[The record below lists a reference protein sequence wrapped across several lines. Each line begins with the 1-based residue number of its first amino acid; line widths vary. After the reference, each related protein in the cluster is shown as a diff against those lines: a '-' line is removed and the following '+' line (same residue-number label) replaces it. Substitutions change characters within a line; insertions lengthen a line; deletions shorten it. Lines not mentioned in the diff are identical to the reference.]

1 MSPPSE
7 ETFVIDTSKQLEFVY
22 KQPVP
27 IPSYLIAIAAG
38 EVAYKRVG
46 KRTGVWADPKTL
58 PAATW
63 EFEKDMEIFLEN
75 AEKVCEHDIAVLFQ
89 CILTWLFPRRFYLL
103 TNLATMMCWYCHPV
117 SHSEVS
123 HRQALKLVVRA
134 DNSSGA
140 TGMENSK

>member
-1 MSPPSE
+1 MQETKLNINFADAAKVRSYLPVLLSALRVSPPSE
-7 ETFVIDTSKQLEFVY
+7 QTFVIDSNKELEFVY

-75 AEKVCEHDIAVLFQ
+75 AEKV
-89 CILTWLFPRRFYLL
+89 RR
-103 TNLATMMCWYCHPV
+103 V
-117 SHSEVS
+117 SNTVS
-123 HRQALKLVVRA
+123 LPI
-134 DNSSGA
+134 
-140 TGMENSK
+140 